1 MKATIYHLCFMICC
15 ILIQSQP
22 TFGQSGT
29 ISFNQYC
36 AAGYTNTWAININE
50 AKHVRIKYAIDIS
63 YQQDYIGVFQALGGS
78 PDAVLTG
85 FSSGTTICTSSN
97 GIAYIVFLAN
107 TSGNKRIEIEYEA
120 DNPIVTSSSLSVGGT
135 ATIGGGLTLYSSL
148 SSPYSVNSYFYGK
161 LGVGTTLPSTKL
173 HVANTSSLGS
183 AAGSN
188 VPLTRLEGR
197 TSNKFLIN
205 DFVFRESSGTNWNTA
220 SYIRGVG
227 IDDSFLTPSTLRSWI
242 KQNPYEEKIEFGSSG
257 VTYLTIGNAVG
268 PDALYRLLVNGHIHT
283 TGIVIEA
290 SETAD
295 FVFDKDYELMGIS
308 ELDAF
313 IKAKGHLP
321 EMPNNEDVRNN
332 GINVKDMQNKL
343 LQKIEELTLYVIQ
356 LKKEIDV
363 LKSEKS
369 NP

>member
-1 MKATIYHLCFMICC
+1 VSYGSDYLGFA
-15 ILIQSQP
+15 QN
-22 TFGQSGT
+22 SG
-29 ISFNQYC
+29 
-36 AAGYTNTWAININE
+36 AAPYTTVTGY
-50 AKHVRIKYAIDIS
+50 
-63 YQQDYIGVFQALGGS
+63 
-78 PDAVLTG
+78 
-85 FSSGTTICTSSN
+85 SSGTMASMNSN
-97 GIAYIVFLAN
+97 GIAYIILQVN
-107 TSGNKRIEIEYEA
+107 VSGNKRIEVEYEA
-120 DNPIVTSSSLSVGGT
+120 DNPIVTSSDLRVGGQANIT
-135 ATIGGGLTLYSSL
+135 GPIYAESGFYGNSS
-148 SSPYSVNSYFYGK
+148 VDSYFYGK
-161 LGVGTTLPSTKL
+161 LGVGTGSPSTKL

-197 TSNKFLIN
+197 ASNKFLIN

-257 VTYLTIGNAVG
+257 VTYLAIGNAVG
-268 PDALYRLLVNGHIHT
+268 PDALYRLLVNGAIHT

-290 SETAD
+290 DGTAD
-295 FVFDKDYELMGIS
+295 YVFDKDYELMDIS

-321 EMPNNEDVRNN
+321 EMPNNEDVKYN